1 MAANAEVLKARSPRY
16 PRISLLTA
24 VGYANQLY
32 RGVHRNSVDSDTA
45 YRVMGFS
52 GKNGASATALGA
64 LRQFGLVAGL
74 RGKLKVSDLALRI
87 FEPSDRSEYLEAIQ
101 EAAKL
106 PDIFADIH
114 AHFPDGVPPSDDPV
128 RSFLIRTRNFSRS
141 GADDCINSLR
151 ASFLELEHENGGN
164 SSLSTGATS
173 VAGPVSPSLIQT
185 IESPE
190 VQKATLE
197 LQSSSPS
204 EFVRIPLTK
213 DCTAELRFS
222 GPISDQAVIR
232 LLKYI
237 ELMKDVWAE

>member
-1 MAANAEVLKARSPRY
+1 MAANSEVLKARSPRY
-16 PRISLLTA
+16 PRISLLTS

-45 YRVMGFS
+45 YRVMGFG

-64 LRQFGLVAGL
+64 LRQFGLVTGL

-151 ASFLELEHENGGN
+151 ATFSELEQEDGGIP
-164 SSLSTGATS
+164 SLSPPAASATDP
-173 VAGPVSPSLIQT
+173 VAPSPIQ
-185 IESPE
+185 
-190 VQKATLE
+190 ATKPFELQNASLE
-197 LQSSSPS
+197 LQSPSPF